1 MVAARTA
8 WAGLEEGLRI
18 ASSLL
23 AVGTPFERLEA
34 SIDHSPLG
42 QDARAL
48 LWLFVWCEGQPH
60 ALRELV
66 EAGEHAGDDAVAPS
80 E

>member
-8 WAGLEEGLRI
+8 WAGLEEGLRM

-23 AVGTPFERLEA
+23 ARGVPFERLEA

-42 QDARAL
+42 QEARAL
-48 LWLFVWCEGQPH
+48 VWLYVWCEGQPH

-66 EAGEHAGDDAVAPS
+66 ELGEREVDDAVAPS